1 MKGRSGPRIPKI
13 KDIVPRA
20 SIAQPKRGSYVKRM
34 LGQLKRLNK
43 PSRGQ
48 IKYR

>member
-1 MKGRSGPRIPKI
+1 MKGRSGPKVPKLRDII
-13 KDIVPRA
+13 KGTG
-20 SIAQPKRGSYVKRM
+20 IAQPKRGSYVKRM

-48 IKYR
+48 IKY